1 MTTLYSLRGQYPQ
14 QLPDRILLSDGFSR
28 TGGNYTDE
36 EIADAGYFE
45 VGEPDYDPTTHQLSW
60 NGLEFSLEL
69 IPPPTPTP
77 DWVKFSQ
84 SMLADIQF
92 NEFYKELF
100 TANPLVVSSLQV
112 ALLNASLGRTD
123 AFAAFAMIWG
133 LISSDAPPEHKNQWA
148 NYAQDSHLPS
158 DFIEILLS

>member
-1 MTTLYSLRGQYPQ
+1 MVLYSLRGQYPQ
-14 QLPDRILLSDGFSR
+14 QLPDRILLSDGFTR

-36 EIADAGYFE
+36 EIADAGYFAVE
-45 VGEPDYDPTTHQLSW
+45 VPNYDPNTHQLSW

-84 SMLADIQF
+84 SMIGDIQF
-92 NEFYKELF
+92 NGFYKELSI
-100 TANPLVVSSLQV
+100 ANPLVASSIQV

-123 AFAAFAMIWG
+123 AFDAFALIWG
-133 LISSDAPPEHKNQWA
+133 LISSNIAPEHKNQWA
-148 NYAQDSHLPS
+148 GYAQVCDLPS